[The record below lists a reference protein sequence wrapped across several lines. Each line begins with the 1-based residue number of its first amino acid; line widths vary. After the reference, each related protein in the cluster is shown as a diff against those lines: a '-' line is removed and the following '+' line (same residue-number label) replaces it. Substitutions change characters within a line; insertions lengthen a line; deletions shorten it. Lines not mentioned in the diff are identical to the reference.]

1 VAVAA
6 GDVGSE
12 LPPVG
17 SFGFE
22 LGFGAFGASS
32 LRLGEGTL
40 CFKLS
45 GVAIT
50 QGIPF
55 TGGIGADPFRFSA
68 GISFRLAGTADLSVR
83 GGASVSRGRDCFVTL
98 TLRTFSIRAG
108 RGDLF
113 TDTLLGSGYLPGGVP
128 ADLFHLGLEN
138 AGGIFRVADG
148 GFGGDLVVTGSG
160 EGLGE
165 GLGF

>member
-12 LPPVG
+12 LPPFG
-17 SFGFE
+17 SFE

-45 GVAIT
+45 GVAIA

-55 TGGIGADPFRFSA
+55 TGGIGADMGRVQASSLIMGSPPAPSRGPNEGMNVASELPGRRPAVGRDNCTRFLSPGDA
-68 GISFRLAGTADLSVR
+68 LSRGTDYRLAVTRLKDACGADE
-83 GGASVSRGRDCFVTL
+83 AD
-98 TLRTFSIRAG
+98 RA
-108 RGDLF
+108 
-113 TDTLLGSGYLPGGVP
+113 TPGP
-128 ADLFHLGLEN
+128 
-138 AGGIFRVADG
+138 
-148 GFGGDLVVTGSG
+148 
-160 EGLGE
+160 
-165 GLGF
+165 